1 MPASWTRML
10 DVRTWTA
17 LTEENWQRSAAA
29 WAWLKNY
36 TLSRRGG
43 SLPALSLKDGLWSRL
58 VPSHVILCQGEGG
71 QAYASLGNATWASLT
86 WPLNESGRT
95 PDGLPMFQWSR
106 GPTAWLYVTSPSEWF
121 VIPSVAVRIRTGM
134 VLRATGSAEPLMK
147 YSLSHTNNLNFEDL
161 KRCCEFLEL
170 DVANKRTVSELLA
183 ALAQHFSPGTNHT
196 HHCSSSL
203 WPK

>member
-1 MPASWTRML
+1 MPGCTRCLLVGLACWTFELGLLLPRRIGKERQL
-10 DVRTWTA
+10 
-17 LTEENWQRSAAA
+17 LG
-29 WAWLKNY
+29 
-36 TLSRRGG
+36 RGG

-121 VIPSVAVRIRTGM
+121 VIPSVAVRIRSGM

-147 YSLSHTNNLNFEDL
+147 YSLSHTM
-161 KRCCEFLEL
+161 R
-170 DVANKRTVSELLA
+170 V
-183 ALAQHFSPGTNHT
+183 P
-196 HHCSSSL
+196 
-203 WPK
+203 